1 MIYLIGGP
9 ARCGKTELSV
19 RLMRRYGL
27 PVASTDIYRAFM
39 EDLEEE
45 STATSHPMTD
55 NEYFEA
61 VRKYERSRDRI
72 RAHLPNLVWMISGV
86 YGDAVLEGVEIQPS
100 DVEAIRKQREA
111 RAVFLIRTNFDAADL
126 LANTGRHGWL
136 ADFGPRAK
144 AHVADEIGRLS
155 HLYAVEC
162 QKAGITGVDVSAGFE
177 AGLAEAARSLGL
189 PLA

>member
-27 PVASTDIYRAFM
+27 PVASTDVYRAFM
-39 EDLEEE
+39 EELEQD
-45 STATSHPMTD
+45 SMRTPHMMTD
-55 NEYFEA
+55 DEYFEA
-61 VRKYERSRDRI
+61 VPRYERSRDRI
-72 RAHLPNLVWMISGV
+72 RAHLPNLVWMLSGV

-126 LANTGRHGWL
+126 VSSTGRHDWL
-136 ADFGPRAK
+136 AGFGPRAK
-144 AHVADEIGRLS
+144 AHVAEEIGRLS
-155 HLYAVEC
+155 DLYAVEC
-162 QKAGITGVDVSAGFE
+162 QKLGITTVDVSARFE